1 MNRIK
6 KVLGAVVL
14 GVFTQVGIAEPEPIR
29 IAHIDTFTGPT
40 ASTGATVSKTLRYAV
55 DLVNERGGV
64 LGRKLEIVQ
73 MDNGGDASKAVGL
86 LRNVVDQK
94 ISFLVQ
100 AGNSAIASAIL
111 GAVDKHNQRNPDS
124 RVLYLNYG
132 SALPALTG
140 EQCSFWMFRFEAHQL
155 MKMRAIAD
163 YVAKNPK
170 IKKIYLINQDYSFGR
185 EVSRDARDLISKAR
199 PDIEFVGDD
208 LHPFGQVKDFTPY
221 IVKIR
226 NSGADTVVTGN
237 WGNDLALLVR
247 ASKENGLDVDYV
259 TYYGGLFGMPTSI
272 GEAGED
278 HVLQISSWHPNV
290 PVEDGTPDL
299 EKLQRDFRERYGE
312 DLYYVSI
319 LVQTDMLAKAIE
331 KVQKTGDL
339 VAIAKALEGMEY
351 DSPFGKYVMRADD
364 HQASHPL
371 YISVLNKGVKYHAED
386 LDLGWKT
393 VAKIPGPA
401 TEMSSA
407 CKMKRPNGA

>member
-1 MNRIK
+1 MESTWK
-6 KVLGAVVL
+6 ALAAALFGVLAQVAVA
-14 GVFTQVGIAEPEPIR
+14 QQEPIR

-86 LRNVVDQK
+86 VRNVVDQK
-94 ISFLVQ
+94 ISFVVQ
-100 AGNSAIASAIL
+100 AGNSAIAAAVL

-163 YVAKNPK
+163 YVAKNRG

-185 EVSRDARDLISKAR
+185 EVSRDAKDLIGKIR
-199 PDIEFVGDD
+199 PDVEFVGDD

-221 IVKIR
+221 MVKIR
-226 NSGADTVVTGN
+226 NSGADTVLTGN

-247 ASKENGLDVDYV
+247 ASKENGLDVDYI

-278 HVLQISSWHPNV
+278 SVLQISSWHPNV
-290 PVEDGTPDL
+290 PVEDGTPEL
-299 EKLQRDFRERYGE
+299 EKLQRDFKERYGE
-312 DLYYVSI
+312 DLYYTSM

-331 KVQKTGDL
+331 KAGNVTDL

-351 DSPFGKYVMRADD
+351 DSPFGKIVMRADD

-371 YISVLNKGVKYHAED
+371 YINLLTRGVKYDAEG
-386 LDLGWKT
+386 LGMGWKT
-393 VAKIPGPA
+393 AAKVPGPV
-401 TEMSSA
+401 TELPST
-407 CKMKRPNGA
+407 CKMKRPSGA